1 MGGITLQQMEVILMA
16 AGATVCEIAADA
28 TDTTL
33 PLAQVLVAGDF
44 TDGRAYLPPGW
55 NGSTSEP
62 TPGTWTAITGQS
74 ADPTTGTAI
83 LTVASLGSKPVA
95 GIRVYLRGPSQSIT
109 GTVTADQGKAGTTA
123 WPVSEATLDDAAA
136 APGTAAPANAV
147 QVGGTD
153 GTDLRALATDASGR
167 AQVTVATALPAGT
180 AAIGSVAQGAAG
192 TAPWLIGRRYAV
204 VPGATADGTAVDA
217 AANLFSA
224 YYSAPSEGYVELT
237 LEIAST
243 GSAAVGQYTLDGGTT
258 WWELRSGADL
268 QPGQAGGWGIIVG
281 SGQSFGVSFK
291 TATTLGHV
299 EARFV
304 YL

>member
-16 AGATVCEIAADA
+16 SGATVCEIATGA
-28 TDTTL
+28 TDTAL
-33 PLAQVLVAGDF
+33 PLAQVLVSGDF
-44 TDGRAYLPPGW
+44 TNGRAYLPPGW

-83 LTVASLGSKPVA
+83 LTVSSLGSKPVA

-109 GTVTADQGKAGTTA
+109 GTVTADQGKAGSAA
-123 WPVSEATLDDAAA
+123 WPV
-136 APGTAAPANAV
+136 TAA
-147 QVGGTD
+147 QG
-153 GTDLRALATDASGR
+153 S
-167 AQVTVATALPAGT
+167 AG
-180 AAIGSVAQGAAG
+180 S
-192 TAPWLIGRRYAV
+192 APWLTGRQYAV
-204 VPGATADGTAVDA
+204 VPNPTADGTAVDA
-217 AANLFSA
+217 DANLFTD
-224 YYSAPSEGYVELT
+224 YYTAPSEGYVELT
-237 LEIAST
+237 LTVDAS

-268 QPGQAGGWGIIVG
+268 QPGQAGAWGIIVG
-281 SGQSFGVSFK
+281 SGQSFGVSFG